1 MRLPAPHD
9 LTWQAAVARAIVDGP
24 EYRADFVRGV
34 YAKFL
39 TYSECAVIAPQIAG
53 ATGDLGFLNKVP
65 GGWFGLGI
73 FVGVLLMGAAG
84 AVFFTLERRRFSR
97 LYPNEVPRHRPE

>member
-1 MRLPAPHD
+1 
-9 LTWQAAVARAIVDGP
+9 VAQSLVDSP

-39 TYSECAVIAPQIAG
+39 TYSVCATAPAVAG
-53 ATGDLGFLNKVP
+53 DPGGTGFFNRLP

>member
-1 MRLPAPHD
+1 
-9 LTWQAAVARAIVDGP
+9 
-24 EYRADFVRGV
+24 VRGV

-39 TYSECAVIAPQIAG
+39 TYSVCAVPAPPIAG
-53 ATGDLGFLNKVP
+53 NAGDPGFWNRVP

-97 LYPNEVPRHRPE
+97 LYPNEVPRHHPE